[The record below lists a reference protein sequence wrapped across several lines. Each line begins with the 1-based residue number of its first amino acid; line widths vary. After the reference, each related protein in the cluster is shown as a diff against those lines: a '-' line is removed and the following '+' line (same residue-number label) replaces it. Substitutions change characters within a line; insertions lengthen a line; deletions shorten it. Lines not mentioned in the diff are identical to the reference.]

1 MFKNRYFLN
10 SMWLISDKFFVL
22 LGGLLATTMVAKYLG
37 PEQFGV
43 LSYGITLSMFITVIA
58 QWGASFLV
66 FNLAAK
72 DQTRAEELIEST
84 LLHRISIYLTCS
96 FIISFFLFLRLDY
109 SSAKVIS
116 AICFSNIFI
125 GMDIYQYYFNGS
137 LNSRFN
143 TKITFI
149 AKVCSI
155 ITKLSFIVFEVKL
168 IYFALPML
176 FEGLIVFFLKKKKLG
191 IISNYKNISDN
202 VEINNTKVRAII
214 TEGLPYVASSFLVL
228 AYTKANDIILRELTS
243 FIEVGVFSLGV
254 LVSNAWTFIPL
265 AVGTSYLTRAISSG
279 KTEDYAF
286 TYFITSLVSIP
297 ILVGIFVFSDIVVK
311 CIFSESY
318 DHLGDII
325 PILSIGSFFG
335 VLVFLINRQIS
346 NFESGGSYLIRK
358 TGLTAVIA
366 VVSSAVLISVLG
378 IYGAVYSWIITQ
390 LFGMTLGNIFFNQIN
405 WTKLFLSV
413 FNLRVMSRKII
424 NV

>member
-10 SMWLISDKFFVL
+10 SIWLISDKFFVL

-72 DQTRAEELIEST
+72 DQARAEKLIEST
-84 LLHRISIYLTCS
+84 LLHRIIIYLICS
-96 FIISFFLFLRLDY
+96 FIVSIILFLRLD
-109 SSAKVIS
+109 SPSAKVIS

-137 LNSRFN
+137 LNSKFN

-149 AKVCSI
+149 SKVCSI
-155 ITKLSFIVFEVKL
+155 LLKLSFIVFEVKL
-168 IYFALPML
+168 IYFSIPILL
-176 FEGLIVFFLKKKKLG
+176 EGLIIFFLKKKKLG
-191 IISNYKNISDN
+191 IISTYKDISTN
-202 VEINNTKVRAII
+202 VEIKNTKIRALII
-214 TEGLPYVASSFLVL
+214 EGLPYVASSFLVL
-228 AYTKANDIILRELTS
+228 AYTKANEIILRELTS
-243 FIEVGVFSLGV
+243 FLEVGVFSLGV
-254 LVSNAWTFIPL
+254 LISNAWTFIPL
-265 AVGTSYLTRAISSG
+265 AVGTSYLTKAISSG

-297 ILVGIFVFSDIVVK
+297 ILVGIFIFSDIVVNV
-311 CIFSESY
+311 IFNDSY
-318 DHLGDII
+318 ENLGYII

-335 VLVFLINRQIS
+335 VIVFLVNRQIS

-366 VVSSAVLISVLG
+366 VVSSTALISVLG
-378 IYGAVYSWIITQ
+378 IYGAVYSWVITQ
-390 LFGMTLGNIFFNQIN
+390 LFGMTLGNIFFKKIN
-405 WTKLFLSV
+405 WAKLFLSV
-413 FNLRVMSRKII
+413 FNLRLMSRKVI